1 MTNTIELT
9 DVVQERSIKRKSIKG
24 WMIKKLFALLILT
37 VIAGLLYLGGKS
49 ALSQAGDYVQRIKA
63 YALSYV
69 TRVEVV
75 QEYIEI
81 KPQELPIERLVER
94 AANKHQVPALLMR
107 ALILQESGYKL
118 RTDRVRYEPHLQ
130 KRFKREAWMT
140 DMEHQA
146 MASSWGLGQIIYGI
160 WKDFCKLESYADL
173 LDPAR
178 NLDCSASIIR
188 DCLRRRAGVSNKA
201 TRFRQCLREYN
212 GGDTYAS
219 QVEAH
224 LVELVLGETL

>member
-9 DVVQERSIKRKSIKG
+9 DVIEPRSIKRTLLVFTL
-24 WMIKKLFALLILT
+24 KLAVL
-37 VIAGLLYLGGKS
+37 VAVAGLGYLG
-49 ALSQAGDYVQRIKA
+49 SQTAIERAGDYYQQAKA
-63 YALSYV
+63 WALSHV

-201 TRFRQCLREYN
+201 TRFRQCLKEYN

>member
-1 MTNTIELT
+1 MSQTIELT
-9 DVVQERSIKRKSIKG
+9 DVIEPRSSIKSWLVKATL
-24 WMIKKLFALLILT
+24 KLTALAA
-37 VIAGLLYLGGKS
+37 VVGLGYLGSQTAIERAGDYYQQAKAW
-49 ALSQAGDYVQRIKA
+49 ALSQ
-63 YALSYV
+63 V
-69 TRVEVV
+69 TRIEVVREYVEV
-75 QEYIEI
+75 
-81 KPQELPIERLVER
+81 KPQELPIEKLVER

-107 ALILQESGYKL
+107 ALILQESGRGL

-130 KRFKREAWMT
+130 KRFKRESWHT
-140 DMEHQA
+140 DMEYQA
-146 MASSWGLGQIIYGI
+146 LASSWGLGQIIYGI
-160 WKDFCKLESYADL
+160 WKDFCKLDSYADL

-201 TRFRQCLREYN
+201 TRFRQCLKEYN

>member
-1 MTNTIELT
+1 MNTIELT
-9 DVVQERSIKRKSIKG
+9 DVVESRSIKRSSIKG
-24 WMIKKLFALLILT
+24 WLIKKLFTLLILT
-37 VIAGLLYLGGKS
+37 AIAGLLYLGGKS
-49 ALSQAGDYVQRIKA
+49 AWSQGGDYAEQLIAWALSQ
-63 YALSYV
+63 V

-75 QEYIEI
+75 REYVEV
-81 KPQELPIERLVER
+81 KPQELPLNALIER
-94 AANKHQVPALLMR
+94 AANKHQVPPLLMR
-107 ALILQESGYKL
+107 ALILQESGRGL

-130 KRFKREAWMT
+130 KRFKREHWHT
-140 DMEHQA
+140 DMEYQA
-146 MASSWGLGQIIYGI
+146 LASSWGLGQIIYGI
-160 WKDFCKLESYADL
+160 WKDFCKLDSYADL

-201 TRFRQCLREYN
+201 TRFRQCLKEYN

>member
-9 DVVQERSIKRKSIKG
+9 DVIEPRSSIKG
-24 WMIKKLFALLILT
+24 WLIKKLFTLLVLT
-37 VIAGLLYLGGKS
+37 VVAGLLYLGGKS
-49 ALSQAGDYVQRIKA
+49 AWSRAGDYAEQVKA
-63 YALSYV
+63 WALSQV
-69 TRVEVV
+69 TRIEVVREYVEV
-75 QEYIEI
+75 
-81 KPQELPIERLVER
+81 KPQELPLDQLVER
-94 AANKHQVPALLMR
+94 AASKHQVPALLMR
-107 ALILQESGYKL
+107 ALILQESGRGL

-130 KRFKREAWMT
+130 KRFKRESWHT
-140 DMEHQA
+140 DMEYQA
-146 MASSWGLGQIIYGI
+146 LASSWGLGQIIYGI
-160 WKDFCKLESYADL
+160 WKDFCKLDSYADL

-201 TRFRQCLREYN
+201 TRFRQCLKEYN